1 MPKTYGST
9 ADSGTA
15 DNAYG
20 STADTGAAGN
30 AFAKMMGEWPVFA
43 FNYEAMMNSQRR
55 NWAALMEANKLWS
68 DRAQALATRQMELAR
83 QTMHDFATL
92 IEETMRKPGA
102 FEDHVGKSAACTRHA
117 LEGICDLADHATKS
131 GAEVMKVYNKRMS
144 ETVDDARD
152 YAKRAPST
160 VADAARAAAAE

>member
-43 FNYEAMMNSQRR
+43 FNYE
-55 NWAALMEANKLWS
+55 ALMEANKLWS